1 MVRAQIFNQE
11 SYCIQI
17 IRYLSF
23 LDDYATSYEIA
34 NHIGISRRLVR
45 DEIINVQELLNEF
58 GYRLISRTPKG
69 YRIDF
74 TDYLEALELIN
85 KIENHERNHNFDYY
99 LYINRTCYVAKRRLV
114 CYT

>member
-45 DEIINVQELLNEF
+45 DEIINVQELLN
-58 GYRLISRTPKG
+58 
-69 YRIDF
+69 
-74 TDYLEALELIN
+74 
-85 KIENHERNHNFDYY
+85 
-99 LYINRTCYVAKRRLV
+99 
-114 CYT
+114 

>member
-34 NHIGISRRLVR
+34 NHIGISRRLV
-45 DEIINVQELLNEF
+45 
-58 GYRLISRTPKG
+58 
-69 YRIDF
+69 
-74 TDYLEALELIN
+74 
-85 KIENHERNHNFDYY
+85 
-99 LYINRTCYVAKRRLV
+99 
-114 CYT
+114 